1 MTDIFSKAKRSE
13 VMARIRS
20 RDTNPEK
27 AVRSLLHGMGYRFRL
42 HRRDLPGTPDIV
54 LPRYR
59 TVVFVHGCFW
69 HSHKG
74 CKYAYQP
81 KSRTEFWKRKL
92 QLNVERDQIVESEL
106 TEAGWNVGIIWEC
119 ELTDVARVKEKLALI
134 LDALAPKGSPVGCGN
149 TTENGAKQRRT
160 TNHISARKS
169 TI

>member
-27 AVRSLLHGMGYRFRL
+27 AGVRYSWGGYDQASPARP
-42 HRRDLPGTPDIV
+42 RDAGHC